1 MYVRTK
7 QACAEL
13 GITAETLRRY
23 AKRGY
28 INTIRTDGNQHL
40 YDVDSYKKTKE
51 EERTKGAG
59 PRQPTASSTKA
70 KVVYCRVSSSKQKAD
85 LERQVQ
91 RLSEKYPDHEICKEI
106 ASGINFKRKALY
118 RLLERALSGE
128 LQEVVVAHRDRLC
141 RIAWDHF
148 EWLFEKLG
156 VHLKVDGNDHNDASS
171 SEQLADDLMSIV
183 HVFSSRHYGV
193 RSQRRKSK
201 TPRNEA
207 ESEAEDRVPEREAAE
222 SEADSD

>member
-13 GITAETLRRY
+13 GITAETLRRW

-51 EERTKGAG
+51 DERIQGAG
-59 PRQPTASSTKA
+59 PRQLTQTPKA

-91 RLSEKYPDHEICKEI
+91 RLKEKYPDHEIHKEI

-128 LQEVVVAHRDRLC
+128 LQEIVVAHRDRLC
-141 RIAWDHF
+141 WIAWDHF
-148 EWLFEKLG
+148 EWLFTKLG
-156 VHLKVDGNDHNDASS
+156 VHLKVDGNDHDDASS

-193 RSQRRKSK
+193 RAQRRKNK
-201 TPRNEA
+201 TPQNEA
-207 ESEAEDRVPEREAAE
+207 ESEAEDRVPERKEVAAG
-222 SEADSD
+222 SDSD